1 MITAT
6 NQLGHT
12 IQRFDGPK
20 VGWVDILEEPF
31 ATRDAALAH
40 MSSMARTPGVEYR
53 VYACLGAKNG

>member
-20 VGWVDILEEPF
+20 VGWVDILDEPF
-31 ATRDAALAH
+31 ATRAAAIAH
-40 MSSMARTPGVEYR
+40 MGSMARTPNAEYR
-53 VYACLGAKNG
+53 VYACLEAKS